1 MKHIFFIISL
11 FALQSPVFTQPRDSA
26 LQKFVLST
34 LGKTSNSSN
43 SAIEHIFRLTDEA
56 VHFVRQDYLL
66 KGKKSGKLYGLPEK
80 DYFGRVSAISIAANG
95 KVYTFGTIA
104 KPWNQDENYGNLDK
118 SDLDTLSPALEPLA
132 WRRIMGDSTTTLD
145 ELKYDTT
152 KNGLCTFAKPG
163 KWPELE
169 IEPFPTTT
177 ETNKRLHLLIYHTEQ
192 NVDQEPKI
200 KATAINVDPAWGDK
214 DGTEIKFEWKEKGSV
229 LGGIL
234 FVETLSV
241 GKVEVG
247 AVALFEPIA
256 PGKGKIY
263 KLGQP
268 KVAVEPKKNTSPA
281 NKKNNEESKSKEKT
295 SGKGKEKEKNN
306 ESEKDKSQDKTKENT
321 PDH

>member
-1 MKHIFFIISL
+1 MKHLFFIISL
-11 FALQSPVFTQPRDSA
+11 FALQISVFAQPRDSA

-34 LGKTSNSSN
+34 LGKTSNSGN

-56 VHFVRQDYLL
+56 VHFIRQDYLL

-80 DYFGRVSAISIAANG
+80 DYFGRITAISIAANG
-95 KVYTFGTIA
+95 KLYTFGKVA
-104 KPWNQDENYGNLDK
+104 KPWVQDENFGNLDQ
-118 SDLDTLSPALEPLA
+118 SDRDTLSPALEPLA
-132 WRRIMGDSTTTLD
+132 LRKIMGDSTKSLD

-152 KNGLCTFAKPG
+152 KNGLCTFTKPD
-163 KWPELE
+163 KWPDLD
-169 IEPFPTTT
+169 IEAFPTTA

-200 KATAINVDPAWGDK
+200 KATAINIDPTWGDK

-229 LGGIL
+229 LGGIF

-241 GKVEVG
+241 GKVEVA
-247 AVALFEPIA
+247 AVALLEPIA

-268 KVAVEPKKNTSPA
+268 RIAVEPKKNTSPS

-306 ESEKDKSQDKTKENT
+306 ESEKDKSKDKTQENT
-321 PDH
+321 PDN